1 MRKFT
6 SCVLLLLLFGVAS
19 PAFAH
24 SDLTTHE
31 IAQKNAQK
39 QQKQRDK
46 QYRRL
51 LKKQDKAMKK
61 QRKQAA
67 KDAERLQGYH

>member
-1 MRKFT
+1 MRKLA
-6 SCVLLLLLFGVAS
+6 SCVLFLLLLGVAS

-31 IAQKNAQK
+31 IAQKNARK

-46 QYRRL
+46 QYRKL

-61 QRKQAA
+61 QSKQAA
-67 KDAERLQGYH
+67 KNAKRLQTYH